1 MPPAS
6 EIAAALRERLQAT
19 HVVRRATAE
28 RKRTAAAA
36 RGAAARRGGSA
47 NAAGVF
53 VQFLAADSV
62 VAFARLTRARQ
73 AVVDVSDGCGS
84 KFEVEVE
91 SPQFEGKALLARH
104 RLVRL
109 ARTAKRPQLPQRC

>member
-6 EIAAALRERLQAT
+6 ELETALRERLQAT

-28 RKRTAAAA
+28 RKRTAATA
-36 RGAAARRGGSA
+36 RGAAAAQTQRVCAS
-47 NAAGVF
+47 VF
-53 VQFLAADSV
+53 SAADSV
-62 VAFARLTRARQ
+62 LAFARLARARQ

-109 ARTAKRPQLPQRC
+109 ARTAKRPQLPERR